1 MQRYLDTINK
11 DEREEKERRKR
22 EEQFAKM
29 DEDDDNISESMQ
41 NVAAGGL
48 EELKQT
54 GGRQM

>member
-11 DEREEKERRKR
+11 DEREERERRKR
-22 EEQFAKM
+22 EEQFIAKM
-29 DEDDDNISESMQ
+29 DEDDDNLSDSLQ
-41 NVAAGGL
+41 NAGGL